1 VRARAAAGRTANRTV
16 PDACLPPTNH
26 VHACSPGSR
35 GSFFTPITIGHTD
48 VSGGGA
54 TITVSTRGADSGSS
68 CLRSVLSAVTGANP
82 ALVGEFRSRAA
93 RPSTLAIWRAVSVLE
108 PSGDVPRPLCRP
120 GRSPGPLVRPPTT
133 DLSNL
138 ARAGCPGEV
147 AGSGG
152 PDFDAAHVAAL
163 AGDADGVVL
172 AARALVVVV
181 VA

>member
-1 VRARAAAGRTANRTV
+1 MTCHNSGRSRARPCGGRPDCKPDRAGRLLAT
-16 PDACLPPTNH
+16 DNH

-82 ALVGEFRSRAA
+82 ALVGKFRSRAA

-120 GRSPGPLVRPPTT
+120 GEALVRLCDHPPQTYLT
-133 DLSNL
+133 PPGRVAL
-138 ARAGCPGEV
+138 ARWQGQAVQILMP
-147 AGSGG
+147 
-152 PDFDAAHVAAL
+152 L
-163 AGDADGVVL
+163 M
-172 AARALVVVV
+172 
-181 VA
+181 